1 VPRNRLS
8 SQASKPVSGEKPVAE
23 GVVLHTDIDQFSDM
37 QFVQLAGERLQ
48 GKHGAPGIAVGIG
61 QRAISRFECLDGVVQ
76 PFQFV
81 DCCLELG
88 VRHASPF
95 AVPLVQARISC

>member
-1 VPRNRLS
+1 M
-8 SQASKPVSGEKPVAE
+8 
-23 GVVLHTDIDQFSDM
+23 LHTEIEQFSDM

-48 GKHGAPGIAVGIG
+48 GKYGAPCIAVGIG
-61 QRAISRFECLDGVVQ
+61 RRAISRFECFDSPVE

-81 DCCLELG
+81 NCCLELG

-95 AVPLVQARISC
+95 AVPLVQARISF

>member
-1 VPRNRLS
+1 M
-8 SQASKPVSGEKPVAE
+8 
-23 GVVLHTDIDQFSDM
+23 LHADIDQFSDL

-48 GKHGAPGIAVGIG
+48 GEHGAACIAVGIR
-61 QRAISRFECLDGVVQ
+61 QRTISRFECLDGVVQ

-81 DCCLELG
+81 NCCLELG

-95 AVPLVQARISC
+95 AVPLVQARISF